1 MIDIKVPN
9 ALNLH
14 LFEKSQNIYCMLF
27 ISELKELSK
36 LKKNIFI
43 HNLIFYIIKDIIVM
57 IYIIFQNFIK
67 LSIINFVF
75 LIF

>member
-14 LFEKSQNIYCMLF
+14 LFEKFQNIYCMLF